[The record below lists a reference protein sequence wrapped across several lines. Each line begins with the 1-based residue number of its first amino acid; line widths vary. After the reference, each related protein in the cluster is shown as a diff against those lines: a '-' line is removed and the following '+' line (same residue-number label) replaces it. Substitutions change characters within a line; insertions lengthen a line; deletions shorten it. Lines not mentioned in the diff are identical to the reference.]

1 MKYFAREWATGELS
15 DEESERIVSDYWVH
29 IDTLLPSLP
38 PAVAALAR
46 DINLHDGLIHRV
58 LVQPE
63 QRRLELELRCGDL
76 QVGYFDLDLI
86 YSEVRMDLLDIP
98 LLQALARDRQ
108 TEVLYDE
115 VDLDESNYVH
125 RILFWPEGE
134 IAIVFRSLQVIRTPR
149 ADRSIYDFE
158 KYGE

>member
-1 MKYFAREWATGELS
+1 MKYFTREWATGELS
-15 DEESERIVSDYWVH
+15 DEEAERIVSDYWAY

-63 QRRLELELRCGDL
+63 QKQLELGLRCGDL
-76 QVGYFDLDLI
+76 QVGYFDLDLT
-86 YSEVRMDLLDIP
+86 YSEVRLDLLDIP
-98 LLQALARDRQ
+98 FLQRCAQSRQ
-108 TEVLYDE
+108 AEVLYDE
-115 VDLDESNYVH
+115 VDWEDGNYVH

-134 IAIVFRSLQVIRTPR
+134 IAIVFRELQVVRTPR
-149 ADRSIYDFE
+149 ANRAI
-158 KYGE
+158 